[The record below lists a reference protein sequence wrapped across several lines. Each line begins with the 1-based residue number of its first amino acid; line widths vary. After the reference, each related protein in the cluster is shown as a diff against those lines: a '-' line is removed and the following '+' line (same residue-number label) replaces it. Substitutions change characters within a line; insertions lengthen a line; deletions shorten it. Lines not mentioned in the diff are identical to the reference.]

1 MEGIIPC
8 QATEKRSIR
17 KRNDRRGKHLLKT
30 YSLLYASSM
39 LPLDACYG
47 KQRVFPPLPNK
58 VEGEDAI

>member
-17 KRNDRRGKHLLKT
+17 KRNDRRGKTPIENLLFT
-30 YSLLYASSM
+30 LCLLHASFGR
-39 LPLDACYG
+39 LLR

>member
-8 QATEKRSIR
+8 QATEREASVR
-17 KRNDRRGKHLLKT
+17 ETTGEVKHLLKT

>member
-17 KRNDRRGKHLLKT
+17 KRNDRRGKTPIENLT
-30 YSLLYASSM
+30 LLYASSM